1 VADNERPISVNSQ
14 PGGGGSN
21 GDRRSGQETASAS
34 VSRSESLRN
43 TPFWSAEK
51 AIAIL
56 TGNRQV
62 WLEVSSSES
71 LTLRPPHGAAM
82 GIDIVGGRF
91 ITEDIRGR
99 KK

>member
-1 VADNERPISVNSQ
+1 LLAELEAFNVDGPSQ
-14 PGGGGSN
+14 PVA
-21 GDRRSGQETASAS
+21 ASTKGTD
-34 VSRSESLRN
+34 SRIESLQR
-43 TPFWSAEK
+43 TAWWSAEK

-56 TGNRQV
+56 TCHRQV

-91 ITEDIRGR
+91 ITEDSRGR
-99 KK
+99 RK